1 MPEARKRPCAICRRW
16 FRPDGRVGSRQHACG
31 NPECQTSRRQ
41 KPQASWRR
49 RNPGYAIAWR
59 IDRRAAQTPSPP
71 EPLRMPAPLN
81 QLPWEFAKDQ
91 FGPQGADFIGVLGAL
106 MVRSAK
112 DQFRAYLIDPTRFSG
127 TLPPPPRKTSP
138 GLGHTEPT
146 GDHATGVSPTRPAMG
161 TLTSAPAAPP
171 APPPAGLP
179 GWGGPAEA
187 HRGSPLPRLSRP
199 LSGDRWP

>member
-41 KPQASWRR
+41 KTQAGWRR

-59 IDRRAAQTPSPP
+59 IDRRVAQTPSPP

-81 QLPWEFAKDQ
+81 QRPWDVAKDQ
-91 FGPQGADFIGVLGAL
+91 FGPQGADFIGVMGAL

-112 DQFRAYLIDPTRFSG
+112 DQFRARQPHLQRRLLASLAESRQQTPIVVVLSPEQRDRYLVIDGHKRIAA
-127 TLPPPPRKTSP
+127 LQQ
-138 GLGHTEPT
+138 LGRDTVE
-146 GDHATGVSPTRPAMG
+146 ATVWTM
-161 TLTSAPAAPP
+161 SA
-171 APPPAGLP
+171 
-179 GWGGPAEA
+179 AEA
-187 HRGSPLPRLSRP
+187 LL
-199 LSGDRWP
+199 LDRSEALM